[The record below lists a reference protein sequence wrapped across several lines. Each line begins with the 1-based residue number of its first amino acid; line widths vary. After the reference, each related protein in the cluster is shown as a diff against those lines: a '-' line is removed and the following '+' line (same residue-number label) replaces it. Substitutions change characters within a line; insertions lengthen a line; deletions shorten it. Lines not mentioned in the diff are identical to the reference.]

1 MTFSLTKVL
10 SSNRTNSN
18 GQLNTGYVDPTD
30 IAYEDDHPVVHE
42 HQSPMYL
49 LDMNKE
55 ELITYAQD
63 MFGLKLHR
71 KMSAGN
77 MVKEIYDSVH
87 VEDYIPP
94 NERVRKVATN
104 PNGARSVG
112 RPKGSTN
119 KVKKEP
125 LIENL

>member
-1 MTFSLTKVL
+1 MTLLTRLL
-10 SSNRTNSN
+10 SSNRTHSN
-18 GQLNTGYVDPTD
+18 GQINKEYKDPTD
-30 IAYEDDHPVVHE
+30 IPYKDDHKIANPI
-42 HQSPMYL
+42 SI
-49 LDMNKE
+49 LDFTKE

-77 MVKEIYDSVH
+77 MVKEIYDSVN

-104 PNGARSVG
+104 PTGTRSVG

>member
-1 MTFSLTKVL
+1 MTLLTRLL

-18 GQLNTGYVDPTD
+18 GQINKEYKDPTD
-30 IAYEDDHPVVHE
+30 IPYQDDHKVPNPI
-42 HQSPMYL
+42 SI
-49 LDMNKE
+49 LDFTKE

-104 PNGARSVG
+104 PTGTRSVG

-119 KVKKEP
+119 KAKKEP